1 MRRGKSKVLRKA
13 ELLLLLIAA
22 AYAVV
27 LSTRRGAAF
36 ADRHTWATV
45 VAGCGLVIGFLA
57 GEDRQAATKA
67 LRLFALA
74 GTPMIV
80 RSLVRRGL

>member
-1 MRRGKSKVLRKA
+1 MQKLRPT
-13 ELLLLLIAA
+13 EVYLLLMAA
-22 AYAVV
+22 AYAVL

-36 ADRHTWATV
+36 TDRHTWATV
-45 VAGCGLVIGFLA
+45 VAGCGLVIAFLA
-57 GEDRQAATKA
+57 GEDRQAAIRA